1 MAKKAAYNTRIQ
13 ITDPADSSVIRVKHL
28 GDISGPEVSVA
39 VVDVTAHDSPDGFS
53 ESLAGIA
60 EAGDVTFELFFDPN
74 DNGHSR
80 LLAMVDERR
89 PAAFAILLPG
99 SSAEFISL
107 PNFESPLTGWTEVGA
122 GFNLAVGLLSYSSVD
137 PPGSEY
143 AQVVFNQPPLV
154 AESYVAAITFGGGSN
169 AGTADLEVLHGGA
182 LVGTVNPSV
191 GGTQYVRWDAT
202 SASTQ
207 LRLQVNPAAST
218 QQTFS
223 ITRVSVTG
231 ISNNAD
237 PRFDFT
243 GLITKVGIL
252 ASVGDALKAPVSV
265 KINGA
270 PVYTPT

>member
-89 PAAFAILLPG
+89 PAAFVIRLPAD
-99 SSAEFISL
+99 SAEFITL
-107 PNFESPLTGWTEVGA
+107 PNFEAPLTGWVRNGNFTLATGLA
-122 GFNLAVGLLSYSSVD
+122 SYSAADPAVGDYLQATLSV
-137 PPGSEY
+137 
-143 AQVVFNQPPLV
+143 APLI
-154 AESYVAAITFGGGSN
+154 AESYVVAITFG
-169 AGTADLEVLHGGA
+169 AAATVGTAAINVLHNG
-182 LVGTVNPSV
+182 VVIGTVNPSE

-202 SASTQ
+202 STSTA
-207 LRLQVNPAAST
+207 LRIEVPSTLST
-218 QQTFS
+218 QQTFTIS
-223 ITRVSVTG
+223 RVSMMG
-231 ISNNAD
+231 IVSNTAT
-237 PRFDFT
+237 RFNFT
-243 GLITKVGIL
+243 GLVTKVGIL
-252 ASVGDALKAPVSV
+252 APVGDALKAPVSV
-265 KINGA
+265 KISGA
-270 PVYTPT
+270 PVYTRV